1 MSVSELGQLIDHAAE
16 LRRDMNRL
24 ELEIQVLMLSLLALM
39 LAVGLMGWMLWRED

>member
-1 MSVSELGQLIDHAAE
+1 MSVTELGQLIDHAAE

-39 LAVGLMGWMLWRED
+39 LAVALMGYMLWRED

>member
-1 MSVSELGQLIDHAAE
+1 MTELGQLIDHAAE

-39 LAVGLMGWMLWRED
+39 LAVGLMGWMLWREE